1 MVSEWVDR
9 DVNNPRFEVDRDVN
23 YPEFEVDRDVN
34 HPDTQ
39 IIDKITVSDKW
50 NQGKKVIKEIK
61 LDNSLKKILLILLT
75 VILLQPL
82 FCNTTTD
89 KTVAWLKE
97 KGVAPE
103 LIVMIISMIPI
114 IELRGSIPVAI
125 FLFNIPWLEAAILS
139 IIGNMIPIPFILLLV
154 DWFFNL
160 ISKVKP
166 GRKFTEWLFTRTRKK
181 GKSIEKYEE
190 IGLTI
195 FVGIPLPGT
204 GGWTGALAANIFGLR
219 FWRSMLCILLG
230 VIMAAI
236 IVTVLSLMGTLAL

>member
-1 MVSEWVDR
+1 MVDR
-9 DVNNPRFEVDRDVN
+9 DVNL
-23 YPEFEVDRDVN
+23 PEFRVDRDVN

-39 IIDKITVSDKW
+39 IIDKIQLFYKW
-50 NQGKKVIKEIK
+50 IYYKAIEGAK
-61 LDNSLKKILLILLT
+61 LNNLLKKILLTLLI
-75 VILLQPL
+75 VILSQPL
-82 FCNTTTD
+82 FCNTTAD

-160 ISKVKP
+160 ISKVKI

-190 IGLTI
+190 IGLVI
-195 FVGIPLPGT
+195 FVCIPLPGT

-219 FWRSMLCILLG
+219 FWRSMFCILLG
-230 VIMAAI
+230 VVLAAI